1 MEAEREASHPPVP
14 ETGSS
19 EEAAG
24 ERDERMRGA
33 VSRRDADAAKI
44 LKSLPVAATSLVSC
58 TWALTFE
65 NFYRRSARAVTDTRW
80 TR

>member
-1 MEAEREASHPPVP
+1 MTEREASPPPVP

-19 EEAAG
+19 EEEAG

-44 LKSLPVAATSLVSC
+44 LKSLPVVATLIVYMYWR
-58 TWALTFE
+58 THF
-65 NFYRRSARAVTDTRW
+65 
-80 TR
+80 

>member
-1 MEAEREASHPPVP
+1 MKIRASLFLGQVPLWKMEERETSPPPVQ

-19 EEAAG
+19 EAAAG

-44 LKSLPVAATSLVSC
+44 LKSLPIVATL
-58 TWALTFE
+58 
-65 NFYRRSARAVTDTRW
+65 
-80 TR
+80 